1 MLVPLSSSFH
11 FHIQRR
17 RHCDITFG
25 CAFDNMCPSGS
36 ARTFCTDVGQ
46 RIVESPDVSPV
57 SLSGTALGNV
67 ACIHG
72 LLQRVLRVM
81 KRYVILTS
89 GEYFA
94 LCIACLIG
102 CDFDF
107 FNCARIDSLC
117 LGSSPALIT
126 ASTQ

>member
-11 FHIQRR
+11 FYIQRR

-81 KRYVILTS
+81 KHYVILTS
-89 GEYFA
+89 GEDSAF
-94 LCIACLIG
+94 CIACLIG